1 MTNTNLTKQRAAQTI
16 GSPSPISGLA
26 RRAIRLV
33 LPLLVIL
40 AVPVFTAAADAPNLN
55 VKLDPGNGTSLPIQ
69 IIGLLSLLTFI
80 PALLISVTCF
90 TRMIVVFHFLRQA
103 LGTQE
108 MPNNQVLLGLAL
120 LLTMFVMA
128 PTAEAI
134 STNAISPLMKGE
146 IDQTTAIERASVPL
160 RQFMLRYTREKDLA
174 LFTEL
179 AKQPRPESPDDVSLR
194 VLAPA
199 FMISELKTAFQ
210 IGFVLF

>member
-1 MTNTNLTKQRAAQTI
+1 MINKKDSKDMRAKSTDI
-16 GSPSPISGLA
+16 A

-40 AVPVFTAAADAPNLN
+40 AVPVFTAAADPQNIN
-55 VKLDPGNGTSLPIQ
+55 VKLDAGNGTSLPIQ

-128 PTAEAI
+128 PT
-134 STNAISPLMKGE
+134 
-146 IDQTTAIERASVPL
+146 
-160 RQFMLRYTREKDLA
+160 
-174 LFTEL
+174 
-179 AKQPRPESPDDVSLR
+179 
-194 VLAPA
+194 
-199 FMISELKTAFQ
+199 
-210 IGFVLF
+210 